1 MIRTLADRGDMA
13 ILLVEQYY
21 DFARELAD
29 DYLVMQRGEFI
40 ARGLGKD
47 MDSEGV
53 RQLVAI

>member
-1 MIRTLADRGDMA
+1 MA

-21 DFARELAD
+21 DFAEDLAD
-29 DYLVMQRGEFI
+29 DYLVMERGEFI

-47 MDSEGV
+47 MQADGV